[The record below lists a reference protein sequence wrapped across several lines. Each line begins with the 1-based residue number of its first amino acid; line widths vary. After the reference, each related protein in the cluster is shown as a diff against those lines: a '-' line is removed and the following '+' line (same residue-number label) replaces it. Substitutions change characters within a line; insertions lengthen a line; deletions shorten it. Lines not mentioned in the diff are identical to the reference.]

1 MLRTEVLTN
10 LFESAHIEV
19 EVPYR
24 LNQKNWKP
32 FYKPFAKVRKRVESD
47 FSQFTDQFNIMRN
60 YAKQHVG
67 FFTRIISKVSAFT
80 VSQYLNLI
88 YNRPIGKI
96 KYALA

>member
-60 YAKQHVG
+60 YAKQ
-67 FFTRIISKVSAFT
+67 
-80 VSQYLNLI
+80 Q
-88 YNRPIGKI
+88 
-96 KYALA
+96 